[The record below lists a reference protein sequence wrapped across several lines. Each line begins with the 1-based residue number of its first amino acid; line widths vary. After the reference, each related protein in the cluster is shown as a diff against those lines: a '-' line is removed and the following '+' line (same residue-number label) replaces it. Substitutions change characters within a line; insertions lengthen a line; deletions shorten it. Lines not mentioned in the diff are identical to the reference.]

1 MNTTMNRSILI
12 GTIATAL
19 LLVAAVSAMFWLRG
33 GTKTVAAAAQ
43 HAYETCV
50 SSGNKEACYEEA
62 IAPLYPELTLPQ
74 VFDVIRAVRRLDRSY
89 QFCHLLAHQLGEMA
103 VAENPE
109 RWIDVVPLNP
119 EDGLCSNGFIHG
131 AVIGRFRDDVLTGDK
146 LARAIEDFAIACEPR
161 DDWRPTDLDRA
172 ICYHGLG
179 HLYTF
184 VTNAALQDAAN
195 ICEETANKPTGDFR
209 RVCREGVFMQ
219 IYQPVEPDDFDLI
232 ELLPV
237 KPTAENYRDLCGVYA
252 LPEERGACLRE
263 AWPLFREAIFN
274 DGYAGAF
281 CAHQPN
287 KNEEDACF
295 DAITSIVGRFS
306 LNDPGKLAKTCLSLP
321 EERQQQCFNRS
332 ALAALEE
339 DRGAGGLAMNLC
351 ATAPEHMR
359 GACLGFI
366 ADRASFVFGP
376 GDARISFCESLPAE
390 YQARCT
396 RP

>member
-1 MNTTMNRSILI
+1 MTRAQY
-12 GTIATAL
+12 TIAI
-19 LLVAAVSAMFWLRG
+19 
-33 GTKTVAAAAQ
+33 AAALFFALGAGVLAFMMYAKSKDGASIEAHAQ
-43 HAYETCV
+43 HAYETCAGN
-50 SSGNKEACYEEA
+50 SNKEACYEEA
-62 IAPLYPELTLPQ
+62 IAPLYPELTMLE
-74 VFDVIRAVRRLDRSY
+74 VFDVIRALRRIDTGY

-103 VAENPE
+103 VAENPD

-119 EDGLCSNGFIHG
+119 VDGLCSNGFIHG

-146 LARAIEDFAIACEPR
+146 LSRAIQDFAIACEPR
-161 DDWRPTDLDRA
+161 DNWHPTDLDRA

-184 VTNAALQDAAN
+184 VTNAHLQEAAR

-232 ELLPV
+232 EQLPV
-237 KPTAENYRDLCGVYA
+237 KPTAENYRDLCSVYE
-252 LPEERGACLRE
+252 LPEERGACMRE

-281 CAHQPN
+281 CARQPN
-287 KNEEDACF
+287 QREEDACF

-306 LNDPGKLAKTCLSLP
+306 LNDPNKLAKTCLSMP
-321 EERQQQCFNRS
+321 DERQQQCFDRS

-339 DRGAGGLAMNLC
+339 DRNAGALAIALC
-351 ATAPEHMR
+351 NTAPNHMQEQ
-359 GACLGFI
+359 CLSFI
-366 ADRASFVFGP
+366 AERASFVFGP
-376 GDARISFCESLPAE
+376 GEMREPFCAALPDK
-390 YQARCT
+390 YRARCT
-396 RP
+396 NS